1 MSEFVSFRQQNLKM
15 GQLDAASAHN
25 LRQVPVANADPKG
38 HFERVFGNKD
48 ESLEQL
54 LMSHL
59 SDIGADINKMGV
71 KNGKDRK
78 RQTTVI
84 NEFILSASPEYFRPG
99 RPEAAGEY
107 DKDRLD
113 AWLQAATEWA
123 KREFGQHLLAIDLH
137 CDEATPHLHICAA
150 PLVEKTK
157 NLRLSPAE
165 IFGFLD
171 QRRSADMQVRRG

>member
-25 LRQVPVANADPKG
+25 RRQGPVANADPKG

-59 SDIGADINKMGV
+59 SDIGADSNKIGV
-71 KNGKDRK
+71 KSGRHRK

-84 NEFILSASPEYFRPG
+84 NDFILSASPEYFRPG
-99 RPEAAGEY
+99 R
-107 DKDRLD
+107 
-113 AWLQAATEWA
+113 
-123 KREFGQHLLAIDLH
+123 
-137 CDEATPHLHICAA
+137 
-150 PLVEKTK
+150 
-157 NLRLSPAE
+157 
-165 IFGFLD
+165 
-171 QRRSADMQVRRG
+171 